1 MATSESAPISENI
14 FALVQDA
21 GYRMLPHFVYFF
33 LFLILF
39 YTFAGEALQAI
50 MLQRSRGLCS
60 PYQLKNYDTLAKLSE
75 FVEVIPDDSY
85 IYHLYEKNTP
95 LVTPI
100 EATFEIQGYIL
111 DYRLPIFQKCN
122 R

>member
-1 MATSESAPISENI
+1 MATSKSAPISENI
-14 FALVQDA
+14 FALVQDS

-33 LFLILF
+33 LFLTLF

-50 MLQRSRGLCS
+50 MLQRSRGLHS
-60 PYQLKNYDTLAKLSE
+60 PYQLKNYDTFAKLSE
-75 FVEVIPDDSY
+75 FVEVIPNDSY

-95 LVTPI
+95 SVTPI
-100 EATFEIQGYIL
+100 EVAFEIQGYIL
-111 DYRLPIFQKCN
+111 NYQLPIFQKCN